1 MREEINPMNKID
13 RRHIYGICLDTET
26 ANTITNEN
34 GLDMTNVLF
43 YDLGF
48 QVVDSHGRTYGE
60 KYSFVNSDIFL
71 HEKELMKSAYYA
83 NKIPQ
88 YWKDIWAGKRKVAT
102 TYEIRKALCEVV
114 ERYNCQFVCAH
125 NAQFDQRSLNN
136 TQRWT
141 TKSRF
146 RYFLPKDLE
155 WWDTLK
161 MARSVMGQMPTYRK
175 FCEENGYLTKNG
187 QLRFTAEICYRFIS
201 KDSTF
206 KESHTGLEDVEIE
219 TEILRYCH
227 RQHKPMKK
235 KLRGN

>member
-1 MREEINPMNKID
+1 MNKID

-48 QVVDSHGRTYGE
+48 QVIDSHGRTYGE

-102 TYEIRKALCEVV
+102 TYEIRKILCEVS

-125 NAQFDQRSLNN
+125 NAQFDQRALNN

-201 KDSTF
+201 KNSTF